1 MDSNIFIASKKKHKN
16 RFISISIGLYCYL
29 WRWIFWRIPFCRVS
43 CWFWAFICLLEWFP
57 EKPSTS
63 ARMCAY
69 HLWKTFESWPVFN
82 KVAVTRAC
90 NYGITL
96 STGFIKSTDHR
107 PPTTDPPTID
117 QPTIDHLLTDP
128 PTNRPPTHRLNNNR
142 PRDSISKTLFY
153 RTQIELGWCKTIVRS
168 ISYLMNKYLHKIFI
182 YFTKSLSLVLFKRKL
197 LFYKRHTEDLIT
209 FIFLH
214 FKPNCFTPSQIFTV
228 YFYVMKFQ

>member
-69 HLWKTFESWPVFN
+69 HLWKTFLSWPVFN

-107 PPTTDPPTID
+107 PPTHLQSTN
-117 QPTIDHLLTDP
+117 QPSTTYS
-128 PTNRPPTHRLNNNR
+128 PTHRTTDHRLT
-142 PRDSISKTLFY
+142 DSIITDPKILFQ
-153 RTQIELGWCKTIVRS
+153 RLDQWR
-168 ISYLMNKYLHKIFI
+168 IFI
-182 YFTKSLSLVLFKRKL
+182 LQNANTAR
-197 LFYKRHTEDLIT
+197 
-209 FIFLH
+209 
-214 FKPNCFTPSQIFTV
+214 
-228 YFYVMKFQ
+228 MM